1 MGSIVINST
10 FHKGDQNRYNYL
22 SKNKYVEPPL
32 LPNKIHKIE
41 YRIDM
46 ILYNVIIQTNNKFKS
61 QFKPF
66 LSIYWRKCLKSLQI
80 ISIFHFILM
89 TNVTL

>member
-41 YRIDM
+41 
-46 ILYNVIIQTNNKFKS
+46 
-61 QFKPF
+61 
-66 LSIYWRKCLKSLQI
+66 
-80 ISIFHFILM
+80 
-89 TNVTL
+89 